1 MHSRV
6 FSELKSRLPH
16 QSFKIGATQVLLSNG
31 IWPALGLKLTD
42 VSVEQKTC
50 DKLSFA
56 LNVPQVILP
65 VNLWSLLRGPV
76 RLGRVEVTSGNLHF
90 DYRPCLKPAGTPVA
104 TAPSASTP
112 PNWVTHTPLDWRQL
126 GDHMDGFDVKN
137 LTVTYEQNA
146 TWKLSVRNASANL
159 ANDLSLKGVVDV
171 QKSLPF
177 GGISHVIDIDSEG
190 DQSGLQWLVRS
201 EFKEGRLIWRGTW
214 DMSGRAFSTEL
225 QAQQLPLKDVLS
237 ELHSMG
243 VVEREVQ
250 LKATWLSCA
259 ARFEGMIDDYQKM
272 PLHLRDCKVEGA
284 YGEANLGSVDV
295 YPWSQEIIK
304 TPLRLKIHRLQ
315 VQPLME
321 ALNRQVLPAVLPRL
335 GSWSGQFDFASPQ
348 DWRLDGQLEN
358 LEIIFS
364 NQSVRGKQLL
374 RQVHTLAQRQSGGPI
389 VVRVDQIDVQDGSA
403 QGDVQFSLSDDWRTG
418 SFRADLSNV
427 VFAPSVQA
435 LLWGGQMRPL
445 KVEGEGRLQD
455 GDLKAW
461 KGNFNLDGFK
471 GDGWAAENLAVKSRF
486 QNGVFVMDSKLGSL
500 EFSPKWRFYPELRGL
515 VGETGA
521 KWKDLNARIDV
532 QKNGGAV
539 HLSTVADS
547 LGTSWRG
554 HGTWVRDG
562 EFTGQLAVRHGGK
575 SQLVAVKGLNNN
587 FHLQAQSEVTE

>member
-1 MHSRV
+1 
-6 FSELKSRLPH
+6 
-16 QSFKIGATQVLLSNG
+16 
-31 IWPALGLKLTD
+31 
-42 VSVEQKTC
+42 
-50 DKLSFA
+50 
-56 LNVPQVILP
+56 
-65 VNLWSLLRGPV
+65 
-76 RLGRVEVTSGNLHF
+76 
-90 DYRPCLKPAGTPVA
+90 
-104 TAPSASTP
+104 
-112 PNWVTHTPLDWRQL
+112 
-126 GDHMDGFDVKN
+126 
-137 LTVTYEQNA
+137 
-146 TWKLSVRNASANL
+146 
-159 ANDLSLKGVVDV
+159 
-171 QKSLPF
+171 
-177 GGISHVIDIDSEG
+177 
-190 DQSGLQWLVRS
+190 
-201 EFKEGRLIWRGTW
+201 
-214 DMSGRAFSTEL
+214 
-225 QAQQLPLKDVLS
+225 
-237 ELHSMG
+237 
-243 VVEREVQ
+243 
-250 LKATWLSCA
+250 
-259 ARFEGMIDDYQKM
+259 
-272 PLHLRDCKVEGA
+272 
-284 YGEANLGSVDV
+284 
-295 YPWSQEIIK
+295 
-304 TPLRLKIHRLQ
+304 
-315 VQPLME
+315 
-321 ALNRQVLPAVLPRL
+321 
-335 GSWSGQFDFASPQ
+335 
-348 DWRLDGQLEN
+348 
-358 LEIIFS
+358 
-364 NQSVRGKQLL
+364 
-374 RQVHTLAQRQSGGPI
+374 
-389 VVRVDQIDVQDGSA
+389 
-403 QGDVQFSLSDDWRTG
+403 LSDDWRTG